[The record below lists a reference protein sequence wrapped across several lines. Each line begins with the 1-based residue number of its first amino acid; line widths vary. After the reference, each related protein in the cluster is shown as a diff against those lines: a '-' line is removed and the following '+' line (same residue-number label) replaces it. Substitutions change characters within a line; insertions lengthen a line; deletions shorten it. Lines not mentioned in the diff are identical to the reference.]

1 MFSYSFIKA
10 FSAWDSTNG
19 LKFLSLDYN
28 FKSNSCKILCL
39 ARAAIYKF
47 SFINSSAIR
56 LSSIAA
62 SISNTF
68 SSFLGNSSF
77 SPITLYAVLR
87 VVKPPSRP
95 WSAWALI
102 TSIDSPVWLI
112 YPNVSR
118 NRSVSIIGLLIRF
131 LFIDS

>member
-102 TSIDSPVWLI
+102 ASIDSPRFI
-112 YPNVSR
+112 YPKVSR

>member
-1 MFSYSFIKA
+1 
-10 FSAWDSTNG
+10 
-19 LKFLSLDYN
+19 
-28 FKSNSCKILCL
+28 LCL

-95 WSAWALI
+95 WSA
-102 TSIDSPVWLI
+102 
-112 YPNVSR
+112 
-118 NRSVSIIGLLIRF
+118 
-131 LFIDS
+131 